1 MMQYAENFAYMVN
14 DEVTILQPS
23 KAPLNF
29 QYNYQLNILSP
40 IDVNRDTS
48 EIALAHVL
56 WGSLAYK
63 NHWYSQRGK

>member
-1 MMQYAENFAYMVN
+1 MQYAENFAYMVN

-29 QYNYQLNILSP
+29 QYNYELNTLSP
-40 IDVNRDTS
+40 IDVNHDTS

-63 NHWYSQRGK
+63 NYWYSQQGK